1 MYIKKN
7 MASLTPNAVK
17 LAVQNP
23 TFHQNKNQF
32 WKMLCFLFADYQDT
46 KVYKHIDNITFSMIM
61 EQLQVVIENTDEYS
75 TIASNKN
82 LLKHVYYAGLTQTKG
97 ANSIAQWQATEK
109 TTTLQA
115 FHYLYKQ
122 LFQMKLVLPTFGK
135 IGDDFKN

>member
-1 MYIKKN
+1 

-17 LAVQNP
+17 LAVQSP

-32 WKMLCFLFADYQDT
+32 WKMLCFLFTDYQGT
-46 KVYKHIDNITFSMIM
+46 KVYQHIDHTTFCLIM
-61 EQLQVVIENTDEYS
+61 EQLHVVIENTDEYS

-97 ANSIAQWQATEK
+97 HRTITQWQATEK